1 MKRVKYKT
9 EMIREI
15 AGQTGIPA
23 ASLTIAHDL
32 IFEHLKMLINLGEL
46 VNVKHFGS
54 FHKKDGDI
62 KFIKS
67 ERWIV

>member
-1 MKRVKYKT
+1 MKRVRYKT

-32 IFEHLKMLINLGEL
+32 IFEHLKMLINMGEL

-54 FHKKDGDI
+54 FHLRDGEV
-62 KFIKS
+62 KFTMS
-67 ERWIV
+67 EAWKV